1 MRSNSSM
8 WIIGGVV
15 LGLIVLYFGSRL
27 ASRTTDE
34 AGNGD
39 GMFKQMLP
47 AEAKNLLE
55 AQRANPDF
63 VILDVRTAAEFQA
76 GHLAGAQNID
86 FYAPTFATEIAKLDK
101 TKTYFVYCRS
111 GNRSGKTLQ
120 LMERLRFTQA
130 SHLQGGIV
138 GWHNAGLPVVTPAAK

>member
-1 MRSNSSM
+1 MRNNNSI
-8 WIIGGVV
+8 WVIGAVV
-15 LGLIVLYFGSRL
+15 LGLIGLYFASRL
-27 ASRTTDE
+27 ASRTAGE
-34 AGNGD
+34 AGNGI
-39 GMFKQMLP
+39 FKQILP

-55 AQRANPDF
+55 DQRANPDF

-86 FYAPTFATEIAKLDK
+86 FYAPTFAADLAKLDK
-101 TKTYFVYCRS
+101 TNTYFVYCRS

-130 SHLQGGIV
+130 SHLQGGLV
-138 GWHNAGLPVVTPAAK
+138 GWHNAGLPVITPPAK